1 MKKSLKYVVLFLLML
16 AFSYF
21 SDPLKESFW
30 LYFFVGVPIVLVVA
44 MLSFN
49 FLEKRGY

>member
-1 MKKSLKYVVLFLLML
+1 MKKSIKYVVLFVLMVV
-16 AFSYF
+16 FSYY
-21 SDPLKESFW
+21 SDPLKENFW
-30 LYFFVGVPIVLVVA
+30 LYFLVGVPIVLVIA

>member
-1 MKKSLKYVVLFLLML
+1 MKKSLKYVFLFVLMV
-16 AFSYF
+16 AFSYY